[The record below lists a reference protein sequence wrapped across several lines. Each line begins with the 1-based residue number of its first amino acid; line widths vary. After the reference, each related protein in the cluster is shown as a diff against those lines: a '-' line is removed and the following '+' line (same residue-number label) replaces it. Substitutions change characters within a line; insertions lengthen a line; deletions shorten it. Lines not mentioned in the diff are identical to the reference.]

1 MRMTNLKELKFIKI
15 EVFLGVLLALLFYGA
30 LSPSLASAEV
40 KAIIETDEAA
50 KLLGQPGVVVIDARR
65 KPAYEAGH
73 IPGALS
79 MSFNL
84 FRDPE
89 DLAYK
94 AKYGLLTPPEKAEK
108 VFGNAGIDNNT
119 RVIIYDSA
127 HDDRPFGASLSVQ
140 MRSFGHD
147 NIQLMRGGVEKWVK
161 EGRAPLT
168 KDVPAV
174 TPKAFK
180 AKPRPEMVATKDWI
194 LENADKVIF
203 LDMRTFD
210 EYVGLNTAGNPRGGH
225 ASGSYSTQWSDFAG
239 KETIKSPQ
247 EMLAALKNS
256 GAPISKDKIYVT
268 YCNWGLGRGA
278 AGYFYMKALGF
289 DNVRVYG
296 GSMEE
301 WSKDMDLPYSTYEP
315 GKLE

>member
-1 MRMTNLKELKFIKI
+1 MKYIQVRFISF
-15 EVFLGVLLALLFYGA
+15 VGFLLLAIGGLTQPVFAELPPLVGA
-30 LSPSLASAEV
+30 DEV
-40 KAIIETDEAA
+40 AKII
-50 KLLGQPGVVVIDARR
+50 GQPGVVVIDARR

-73 IPGALS
+73 IPGAIS
-79 MSFNL
+79 MPFNL

-119 RVIIYDSA
+119 RVIIYDGA
-127 HDDRPFGASLSVQ
+127 LDDRPFGASLYVQ

-147 NIQLMRGGVEKWVK
+147 NVQVMRGGVEKWVQ
-161 EGRAPLT
+161 EGRPPLT

-174 TPKAFK
+174 TPKTFK
-180 AKPRPEMVATKDWI
+180 AKPRPEMAATKDWI
-194 LENADKVIF
+194 MQNADKVIF
-203 LDMRTFD
+203 LDMRSFD
-210 EYVGLNTAGNPRGGH
+210 EYTGLNTAGNPRGGH
-225 ASGSYSTQWSDFAG
+225 ASGSYSTNWADFAG
-239 KETIKSPQ
+239 KETVKSPQ
-247 EMLAALKNS
+247 EMQTALKNS
-256 GAPISKDKIYVT
+256 GAPISKDKVYVT

-278 AGYFYMKALGF
+278 AGYFYLKLMGY

-296 GSMEE
+296 GAMEE
-301 WSKDMDLPYSTYEP
+301 WSKDKDLPYSTYDV